1 MSHDLLEKILSDSIN
16 SDIDAIINFFSNYK
30 KGDFIY
36 PSVLK
41 RYLNID
47 EKEIYKILS
56 ILEKS
61 NLLKIYYEYFC
72 YNCNRSSE
80 LYEYYSKLPESYI
93 CENCEDNLTLGN
105 VRVVYKVI

>member
-16 SDIDAIINFFSNYK
+16 SDIEAIINFFSNYK

-41 RYLNID
+41 RHLNID

-72 YNCNRSSE
+72 YNCNRSSG
-80 LYEYYSKLPESYI
+80 LYEYYS
-93 CENCEDNLTLGN
+93 NCEDNLTLDN

>member
-1 MSHDLLEKILSDSIN
+1 MSHDLLEKILNNKIE
-16 SDIDAIINFFSNYK
+16 SDIDTIINFFDNYK

-41 RYLNID
+41 RKLKID

-56 ILEKS
+56 IMEKS
-61 NLLKIYYEYFC
+61 ELLKINYEFFC
-72 YNCNRSSE
+72 YNCNKSSNLYECYSE
-80 LYEYYSKLPESYI
+80 LPEEYI
-93 CENCEDNLTLGN
+93 CENCEDCLTLDN